1 MKRFS
6 LTADEIGALIAGVV
20 VRVGGIEIYA
30 KQSLELTR
38 LDYIV
43 GEYNN
48 VEYWEDDEDDDE
60 DDVEYWEDDE
70 DDDEDN

>member
-20 VRVGGIEIYA
+20 VRVGGIEICA